1 MSLKMAET
9 EQGTSSTPIHQG
21 DIWYTH
27 INRNVIDSNRKNGTS
42 NPAVRFQKGK
52 YGEPTYAFEVELPPK
67 SRVFYKP
74 NGDAIL
80 PCGAR
85 LVIIS
90 DKEPSVVS

>member
-1 MSLKMAET
+1 MILNKEVT
-9 EQGTSSTPIHQG
+9 EQDTSSTPTQG

-27 INRNVIDSNRKNGTS
+27 INRNVIDSNRKNGTN

-52 YGEPTYAFEVELPPK
+52 YGEPTYAFEVELPAK

-74 NGDAIL
+74 NGDAVL

-90 DKEPSVVS
+90 DMEPTVVS